1 MRQILLENLAYTR
14 KICIE
19 TIKSCV
25 HSPDMSI
32 HRRIRERRLALGMAS
47 HKALADLVGVSW
59 QTVQLWEKEG
69 GTAPNRNRINKV
81 AEVLDCT
88 PEWLTTGRADIHP
101 ADEEMLRAHHD
112 DLIRAH
118 FEENPELERM
128 ALHYVTP
135 REERL
140 LEQFRLSFDEGKEKI
155 EIAAGATKK
164 RSLVAADWHKLQG
177 SSS

>member
-1 MRQILLENLAYTR
+1 
-14 KICIE
+14 
-19 TIKSCV
+19 
-25 HSPDMSI
+25 MSI
-32 HRRIRERRLALGMAS
+32 HRRIRERRLALGMSS

-101 ADEEMLRAHHD
+101 ADEEMLKAHHEEMV
-112 DLIRAH
+112 RAGLEQ
-118 FEENPELERM
+118 FEPVERM
-128 ALHYVTP
+128 ALHYISP

-140 LEQFRLSFDEGKEKI
+140 LEHFRLSFEEGKEKI
-155 EIAAGATKK
+155 EIAASTTKK
-164 RSLVAADWHKLQG
+164 RSLAAAVWHKLQG
-177 SSS
+177 HTS